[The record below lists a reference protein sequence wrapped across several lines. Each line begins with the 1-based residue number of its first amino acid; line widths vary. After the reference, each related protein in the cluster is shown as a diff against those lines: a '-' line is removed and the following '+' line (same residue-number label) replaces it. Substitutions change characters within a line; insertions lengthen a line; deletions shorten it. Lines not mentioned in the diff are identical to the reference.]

1 MTEDSLGIFQH
12 RLVPYLGL
20 LDQLVLRCVAVK
32 VQERWIALYTGLTLN
47 SSLDVGIVSEQVVEP
62 DDCLKAFVVRY
73 EVGALEP
80 VLSEL
85 RRGVVSVKTAE
96 ATHTIFL
103 NRAYAGITG
112 NQSNISPSGVMEFT
126 RDWPNRDLPYRP
138 TLGVD
143 AVTSDRVFE
152 LISFDEVNRITKRL
166 RLHHPPYDGLPGL
179 LHSMG
184 SQTNPHNFTDS
195 ALLGVRAVL
204 PFNTDFDDRLI
215 AVECPYLALGG
226 LKILCFFSS
235 GETAEI
241 YAANTFASN
250 RHGIARVEFP
260 INWPPECSQ
269 GTAYLYFGEEH
280 VDQLKIGRWHGT
292 SNWRLTLDSFF
303 DPEQKF
309 LQEALRG
316 SAGSE
321 AFEHAIVRLLG
332 ICELPVIWYGQ
343 SRVKGKPDLAAV
355 YERGDSRFIL
365 LGECTL
371 EKPNSKFS
379 PLKARADEL
388 GELLAN
394 WARVLPIVFTAC
406 EPVTSDFANAAA
418 GGIVLVGRDRLL
430 DLLKIVDSGPRSNEV
445 LEFLRTM
452 NIF

>member
-1 MTEDSLGIFQH
+1 MTEDSLGTFQR
-12 RLVPYLGL
+12 RLAPYSGL

-32 VQERWIALYTGLTLN
+32 VQERWIALYAGLTLN
-47 SSLDVGIVSEQVVEP
+47 SSLDGGIVSEQVIEP

-73 EVGALEP
+73 EAGALEP

-85 RRGVVSVKTAE
+85 RRGALSVKTAS

-103 NRAYAGITG
+103 NRAYAGIAG
-112 NQSNISPSGVMEFT
+112 NPSNISPSGVIEFT
-126 RDWPNRDLPYRP
+126 RDWTNRELPYRP

-143 AVTSDRVFE
+143 AMTSDRVFE

-166 RLHHPPYDGLPGL
+166 RLQRPPYDGLPGL
-179 LHSMG
+179 LRSMG
-184 SQTNPHNFTDS
+184 SQINPHNSTDS

-204 PFNTDFDDRLI
+204 PFNTDFDNRFI

-226 LKILCFFSS
+226 LKVLCFFSS

-241 YAANTFASN
+241 YAANTSESN
-250 RHGIARVEFP
+250 RQGIARVEFP
-260 INWPPECSQ
+260 INWPLECSQ
-269 GTAYLYFGEEH
+269 GTAHLYFGEEH

-316 SAGSE
+316 RAGSE
-321 AFEHAIVRLLG
+321 AFEHAVARLLA
-332 ICELPVIWYGQ
+332 ICEIPVIWYGQ

-355 YERGDSRFIL
+355 YERSDSRFIL

-371 EKPNSKFS
+371 EKPHSKFS
-379 PLKARADEL
+379 PLKARAAEIAAW
-388 GELLAN
+388 LAN

-406 EPVTSDFANAAA
+406 EPVTSDFSNAAA
-418 GGIVLVGRDRLL
+418 DGIVLVGRDKLL
-430 DLLKIVDSGPRSNEV
+430 ELLKLVQRGPRSNEV
-445 LEFLRTM
+445 LEFLRTT